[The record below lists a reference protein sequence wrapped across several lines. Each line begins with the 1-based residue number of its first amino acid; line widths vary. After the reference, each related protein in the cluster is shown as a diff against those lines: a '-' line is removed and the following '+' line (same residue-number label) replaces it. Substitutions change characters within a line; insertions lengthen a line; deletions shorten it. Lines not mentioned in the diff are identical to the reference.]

1 VYFMSLWYLILII
14 LSVIILFLLIF
25 GLPRKKSARS
35 PTIEGLDSPEVAK
48 AYDRMS
54 DILPFRILRKKIISR
69 IRKLN
74 PSGRFI
80 DAGCGPGYLIV
91 QLAKEFPTLELIG
104 VDISNEILKRAKIRA
119 TKHERKIE
127 FKEGS
132 VENLPFPNEYADFI
146 VSTLSLHHWINPGR
160 AFQEIYRVL
169 KKEGVVLIFDFR
181 RDSRKFYYGFLTFI
195 TKIVAPKALRN
206 VNEPIGSL
214 KSSYTPLEVQE
225 LISKEQ
231 NKDITI
237 KPMLAWMFVQ
247 INKH

>member
-1 VYFMSLWYLILII
+1 MSIWYLILLI
-14 LSVIILFLLIF
+14 LSVIILFLIIF
-25 GLPRKKSARS
+25 GLPRKKNTRS
-35 PTIEGLDSPEVAK
+35 PNMEGIDSPEVAK
-48 AYDRMS
+48 AFDKMS

-69 IRKLN
+69 IHKLN
-74 PSGRFI
+74 PSGRLI
-80 DAGCGPGYLIV
+80 DAGCGSGNLIV

-104 VDISNEILKRAKIRA
+104 VDISTEILERAKIRA
-119 TKHERKIE
+119 THHERNIE

-132 VENLPFPNEYADFI
+132 VENLPFPNQYADFI
-146 VSTLSLHHWINPGR
+146 ISTLSLHHWINPDR

-169 KKEGVVLIFDFR
+169 KKEGIALIFDFR
-181 RDSRKFYYGFLTFI
+181 RDSREVYYGFLTFV
-195 TKIVAPKALRN
+195 TKIISPKALKS

-225 LISKEQ
+225 LLSKEQ
-231 NKDITI
+231 IKDFTI

>member
-1 VYFMSLWYLILII
+1 MNLWYPILII
-14 LSVIILFLLIF
+14 LSVIILFLIIF
-25 GLPRKKSARS
+25 GLPRKKNTRS
-35 PTIEGLDSPEVAK
+35 LNIEGLDSPEVAK
-48 AYDRMS
+48 AFDKMT
-54 DILPFRILRKKIISR
+54 DILPFRILRKKIISH

-74 PSGRFI
+74 PSGRLI
-80 DAGCGPGYLIV
+80 DVGCGPGNLIV
-91 QLAKEFPTLELIG
+91 QLAKELPTLELIG
-104 VDISNEILKRAKIRA
+104 VDISNEILERAKIRA

-146 VSTLSLHHWINPGR
+146 ISTLSLHHWINPDR

-169 KKEGVVLIFDFR
+169 KKEGIALIFDFR
-181 RDSRKFYYGFLTFI
+181 RDSRKFYYGFLTFV
-195 TKIVAPKALRN
+195 TNIVAPKALKN
-206 VNEPIGSL
+206 INEPIGSL

-225 LISKEQ
+225 LTSKEQ
-231 NKDITI
+231 IKDITI

>member
-1 VYFMSLWYLILII
+1 MSLWYLILII
-14 LSVIILFLLIF
+14 LSVIILFLIIF

-54 DILPFRILRKKIISR
+54 DILPFRILRKMIISR
-69 IRKLN
+69 ICKLN
-74 PSGRFI
+74 PSGRLI
-80 DAGCGPGYLIV
+80 DAGCGPGNLIV
-91 QLAKEFPTLELIG
+91 QLAKEFTTLELIG

-146 VSTLSLHHWINPGR
+146 ISTLSLHHWINPGR

-169 KKEGVVLIFDFR
+169 KKEGVALIFDFR

-195 TKIVAPKALRN
+195 TKIIAPKALRN

-231 NKDITI
+231 IKDITI

-247 INKH
+247 ITKLNP